1 MTGMGVDLIAGGVAG
16 TVGAIATC
24 PLEVVKTRL
33 QSSVTHFH
41 PAYIQSHT
49 TTYVPRTVVPNV
61 HLYTSAGSIT
71 ADSHIIQNGYHHQ
84 KRHVSL
90 LQCLRYIVQTEG
102 INGLFKGLGPNL
114 VGVAPSRAIYFFS
127 YANMKKYLNTVMNP
141 ETPLVHIGSAITAGF
156 TACTL
161 TNPIWFVKTRLQLDQ
176 KKDNTLTCRQCVKNI
191 YKNEGPRSFYRGM
204 TASYFGVT
212 ETVIHFVIYESLKAR
227 LLEYNGSGLNHDRQA
242 SDFLRFMFA
251 GAISKTCATCV
262 AYPHEV
268 ARTRL
273 REEGSK
279 YKSFLQTLVTV
290 AKEEGFRGLYRGLGT
305 QLIRQIP
312 NTALLMSTYEFV
324 VYMFSSNDDYSDD
337 YD

>member
-1 MTGMGVDLIAGGVAG
+1 MCDLLVDDNMLIKVKDNVDEENLIVEFKIKLPMLPFEVVHLLAGSVAG

-114 VGVAPSRAIYFFS
+114 VGVAPSR
-127 YANMKKYLNTVMNP
+127 
-141 ETPLVHIGSAITAGF
+141 
-156 TACTL
+156 
-161 TNPIWFVKTRLQLDQ
+161 
-176 KKDNTLTCRQCVKNI
+176 
-191 YKNEGPRSFYRGM
+191 
-204 TASYFGVT
+204 
-212 ETVIHFVIYESLKAR
+212 
-227 LLEYNGSGLNHDRQA
+227 
-242 SDFLRFMFA
+242 
-251 GAISKTCATCV
+251 
-262 AYPHEV
+262 
-268 ARTRL
+268 
-273 REEGSK
+273 
-279 YKSFLQTLVTV
+279 
-290 AKEEGFRGLYRGLGT
+290 
-305 QLIRQIP
+305 
-312 NTALLMSTYEFV
+312 
-324 VYMFSSNDDYSDD
+324 
-337 YD
+337 